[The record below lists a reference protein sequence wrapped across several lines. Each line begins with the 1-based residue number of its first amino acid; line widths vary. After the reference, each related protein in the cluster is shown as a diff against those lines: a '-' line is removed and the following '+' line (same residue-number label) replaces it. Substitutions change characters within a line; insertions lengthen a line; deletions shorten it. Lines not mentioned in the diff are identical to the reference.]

1 MRLGMLRVLLL
12 AAFAAGAYAQSELL
26 KYVGKMPGCG
36 VSSATLVS
44 MPPTNMDTDHV
55 LHHSLLASWKKYRY
69 PFAARWPT

>member
-26 KYVGKMPGCG
+26 KYVGKMPECG

-44 MPPTNMDTDHV
+44 MPPTT
-55 LHHSLLASWKKYRY
+55 
-69 PFAARWPT
+69 